1 MMVAV
6 SQKKLDI
13 NSKYL
18 GKLADIKIRVP
29 SDEENGIPDYRKVIK
44 DYAAQKGMSVNQ
56 LVIELINDSMKKDGY
71 NCVIPSGIKPATK
84 KE

>member
-1 MMVAV
+1 MVAV
-6 SQKKLDI
+6 SQKKLEI
-13 NSKYL
+13 NDKYL

-44 DYAAQKGMSVNQ
+44 EYAAGKGMSVNQ
-56 LVIELINDSMKKDGY
+56 LVIELINEAMRKDGLDSE
-71 NCVIPSGIKPATK
+71 IPNGIKATK